1 MKDLKVK
8 VVDTVVLTDD
18 VKIKTKRERR
28 MVLVL
33 SEEELT
39 KLLEIGVEL
48 KSSSV
53 QRTIRTMIAN
63 Y

>member
-18 VKIKTKRERR
+18 VKIKTKRERS

-33 SEEELT
+33 YVEELT